1 MKLYASTTSPYARKV
16 RIVLLEH
23 QIPFDFVAESPSDPH
38 AHVARLNP
46 LGKVPLLQRDDG
58 QVLFNSPMIVEY
70 LDSLAAEP
78 LLPTDRE
85 QRWQVQRWHAL
96 GDGIADAVVAHMLEK
111 RRDAAE
117 QNKDY
122 LARQELK
129 VANAL
134 QFAGDQW
141 PLSDYLF
148 DGRLTVADIAM
159 AVALDYMDL
168 RYPHPWREQ
177 YPGVADWLQRI
188 SQRPSFMETL
198 P

>member
-1 MKLYASTTSPYARKV
+1 M
-16 RIVLLEH
+16 EH
-23 QIPFDFVAESPSDPH
+23 RIPFDFISESPSDPNS
-38 AHVARLNP
+38 HVAHLNP

-58 QVLFNSPMIVEY
+58 EVLFNSPMIIEY
-70 LDSLAAEP
+70 LDGMAAEP
-78 LLPTDRE
+78 LLPVDRE

-111 RRDAAE
+111 RRDEAL
-117 QNKDY
+117 QDKTT

-129 VANAL
+129 IANAL
-134 QFAGDQW
+134 QFA
-141 PLSDYLF
+141 SDHLPTSEYLF
-148 DGRLTVADIAM
+148 DGRLTLADIAM
-159 AVALDYMDL
+159 VVALDYIDF

-177 YPGVADWLQRI
+177 HAELANWLQHI